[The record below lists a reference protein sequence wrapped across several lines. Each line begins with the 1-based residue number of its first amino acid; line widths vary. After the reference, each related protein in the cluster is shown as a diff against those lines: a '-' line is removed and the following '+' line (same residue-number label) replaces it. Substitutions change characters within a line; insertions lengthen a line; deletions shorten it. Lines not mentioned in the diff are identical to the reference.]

1 MRKPVCCSGIGP
13 APGTSPAAPASRARP
28 PAAAG
33 RPPREPGLRWVAAP
47 RPPPGSRP
55 CRLGSACLGFSR
67 APRCPRRCVSRTRRK
82 CRVSSLVVIVFKLR
96 CLDRFLLMFF
106 FFFLPE
112 MSNSC
117 YYNLSLVIFDLIFK
131 FIRTKFIEFTYY
143 TLSVSHLT
151 FLACIR
157 LLGGCFVI
165 NIRIFLTFL

>member
-1 MRKPVCCSGIGP
+1 MAQARGRGTCKPVCCSGIGP
-13 APGTSPAAPASRARP
+13 APASRARL

-33 RPPREPGLRWVAAP
+33 RPPQEPGLRWVAAP
-47 RPPPGSRP
+47 PPSRLPSLPARLCVFGVFP
-55 CRLGSACLGFSR
+55 CAALSAPLCLQDTEKM
-67 APRCPRRCVSRTRRK
+67 PRFLTS
-82 CRVSSLVVIVFKLR
+82 VIVFKLR

-106 FFFLPE
+106 LPE

-117 YYNLSLVIFDLIFK
+117 YYNLSLIIFDLIFK
-131 FIRTKFIEFTYY
+131 FIRTKFIKFTYY

-157 LLGGCFVI
+157 LLDGCFVI